1 MSLDVSS
8 QVASHLLILR
18 CVAGKARYE
27 RPGVGSAADGGTQ
40 KNGSKNPVLRMKG
53 GGSSPEDQRTSRFIY
68 LPTSRFTKEGTQGGC
83 WLHAERGGVLRVRG
97 GGKPSTLNS
106 ESRPRNTRGYTRNTE
121 PDTRIRTT

>member
-53 GGSSPEDQRTSRFIY
+53 GGSSPEDLRTSRFTY
-68 LPTSRFTKEGTQGGC
+68 LSTSRFTKDGTLGGC
-83 WLHAERGGVLRVRG
+83 RLHAERVGVLRVRG
-97 GGKPSTLNS
+97 GGKPLALNFES
-106 ESRPRNTRGYTRNTE
+106 ETRNTRHNTR
-121 PDTRIRTT
+121 DTL